1 MAFPVSNV
9 VISSDTF
16 SVWVERTNTLCDLF
30 TREAVTANSLANG
43 ALTTGNSFVN
53 GIFSAQ
59 TFAVNVGLRGGNVA
73 AGANLAII
81 SNAVFT
87 GAVVNVTSNV
97 AIYDSNVYVNTT
109 SFNLVG
115 GIANLTSNVSV
126 INSNT
131 SINAAIMYVVGGLA
145 NVTSNVS
152 IAAANV
158 FVNATA
164 ASLTGTLLSIT
175 SNVASTQANITLNT
189 TAVTHVGATLSSTA
203 NVTITG
209 NLHAVS
215 GNVSFD
221 SGTLFV
227 DQINNRVGMGNT
239 APDASLAVTG
249 TANISGPVR
258 LANTLTS
265 VGPASFSNT
274 VSIANTVTI
283 NTEHVIDVFSNN
295 DLGATTGSPV
305 TVYSFD
311 KTAYTTVK
319 FLTQVRSADN
329 ANTQGNEMILTHNGT
344 TSTVTVYGTVAAPSA
359 ANLGVF
365 STSIN
370 STAVALNFAQSGAS
384 SKVKVV
390 AHFIK

>member
-16 SVWVERTNTLCDLF
+16 SVWVERTNTLCDLT
-30 TREAVTANSLANG
+30 TREVVTANSLSNG

-97 AIYDSNVYVNTT
+97 AVYNSNVYVNTA

-115 GIANLTSNVSV
+115 GLANLTSNVSV

-131 SINAAIMYVVGGLA
+131 TINSAITYIVGGLA

-152 IAAANV
+152 IVAANV
-158 FVNATA
+158 FVNATS
-164 ASLTGTLLSIT
+164 ASLTGTLLSIS
-175 SNVASTQANITLNT
+175 SNITSTQANATFNT
-189 TAVTHVGATLSSTA
+189 TAFSHIGATLSSTA
-203 NVTITG
+203 NVTLTG
-209 NLHAVS
+209 NLHAIG
-215 GNVSFD
+215 GNVAFD
-221 SGTLFV
+221 TTTLFV
-227 DQINNRVGMGNT
+227 DHINNRVGMGNT
-239 APDASLAVTG
+239 TPDASLTITG
-249 TANISGPVR
+249 TANVSGPVR
-258 LANTLTS
+258 LANTLTA
-265 VGPASFSNT
+265 VGPATFSNT
-274 VSIANTVTI
+274 VAIANTVTI
-283 NTEHVIDVFSNN
+283 NTEHVIDVFSNT
-295 DLGATTGSPV
+295 DLGATTGTPV

-311 KTAYTTVK
+311 KTLYTTVK
-319 FLTQVRSADN
+319 FLTQVESADN
-329 ANTQGNEMILTHNGT
+329 ANTQGNEMILTHNGN
-344 TSTVTVYGTVAAPSA
+344 TSTVTVYGTVAAPQG

-370 STAVALNFAQSGAS
+370 STAVALNFSQSGAS
-384 SKVKVV
+384 SKVKLV